1 MAPRTKGTAA
11 DLAWTSVFPAGEHG
25 ERLSYV
31 EIMRALI
38 RAIEA
43 GRLARGTRLPSGR
56 DLARMLRIGRNT
68 AMLAYGGLVEQGY
81 LVVRPRSGVV
91 VADEMPSP
99 AAAPIGSE
107 DAPGPDW
114 RGRFKI
120 ALADEAAG
128 AGRAGEVEPTF
139 PFTYGQFDPSLFP
152 TNHWRECERAALSVL
167 EIAQWGRD
175 VVDEDDV
182 ELVEQLRRHILPHHG
197 IWARPDEIIITLGGQ
212 QARYLVAQ
220 LLAGRG
226 TVVGMENPGLADFR
240 HILGATEATI
250 RELAIDDGGLVV
262 SEALDRCDYVY
273 VSGGHQCPTTAVMP
287 AERRLALLERAVAKD
302 FIVIEDSYDNELLRE
317 PSALAALKGLDR
329 AQRVIHIG
337 SLSKLVAPGLRLGF
351 IVEPALVIRQVRAL
365 RRLIHRH
372 PPGNNQRALAI
383 FIERGYYRGYLR
395 RAAKALGERSLALD
409 AALRRWMPDFAWR
422 HSAGASSFW
431 VEGPEGF
438 DCRRIAP
445 AAATRGVVF
454 DAGDRFFHGPA
465 PCRRFMRLGISSIPA
480 TRIDAGIRAL
490 AEAARQGQP

>member
-1 MAPRTKGTAA
+1 MASKTKGTVA
-11 DLAWTSVFPAGEHG
+11 DLAWASVFPPREAGD
-25 ERLSYV
+25 RLSYV
-31 EIMRALI
+31 AIMRAVI
-38 RAIEA
+38 QAIEDR
-43 GRLARGTRLPSGR
+43 RLARGTRLPSGR
-56 DLARMLRIGRNT
+56 DLARMLKIGRNT

-91 VADEMPSP
+91 VAERLPGP
-99 AAAPIGSE
+99 APPTVDAAG
-107 DAPGPDW
+107 AVVPDW

-120 ALADEAAG
+120 VLAEDGAG
-128 AGRAGEVEPTF
+128 APRAGDEPAY

-220 LLAGRG
+220 LLAGRD

-240 HILGATEATI
+240 HILGATAARI
-250 RELAIDDGGLVV
+250 RELAIDAGGLVV
-262 SEALDRCDYVY
+262 SEALDSCDYVY

-287 AERRLALLERAVAKD
+287 AERRLALLERAADKD

-317 PSALAALKGLDR
+317 PATLAALKGLDR
-329 AQRVIHIG
+329 HQRVIHIG

-351 IVEPALVIRQVRAL
+351 IVAPAVVIRQVRAL

-395 RAAKALGERSLALD
+395 RAAKALSDRSLALD
-409 AALRRWMPDFAWR
+409 QALRRWMPAFAWR
-422 HSAGASSFW
+422 HSPGASSFW

-438 DCRRIAP
+438 DCRRT
-445 AAATRGVVF
+445 AAVATAKGVQF
-454 DAGDRFFHGPA
+454 DSGDRFFHGPD
-465 PCRRFMRLGISSIPA
+465 PCRRFMRLGVSSIA
-480 TRIDAGIRAL
+480 VTRIDAGIRAL
-490 AEAARQGQP
+490 AEAARECQP